1 MLRETIGAVNMPI
14 KQNEQGFLE
23 EIKYGEYQSVM
34 SSILSLSQF
43 VPDRVSKSIL
53 AIDAF
58 PVQVGINLQLACINQ
73 AVSVPLL
80 S

>member
-1 MLRETIGAVNMPI
+1 MPI

-23 EIKYGEYQSVM
+23 EVKYGDYHSVM

-53 AIDAF
+53 AMGAF
-58 PVQVGINLQLACINQ
+58 PVQVGINLQLVCINQ
-73 AVSVPLL
+73 AVSVPLF